1 MNQLTPSSTLR
12 VKLSFASSG
21 IAQGVV
27 SNGVSYFLLIYY
39 SQVLGLD
46 PALAGLAMM
55 ISLFVDAV
63 SDPLVGSWSDR
74 TRHKWGRRHPFLFAS
89 VIPSAACYY
98 LLWVPPDLDQTGLFV
113 YLLCLTVALRL
124 SLSIHA
130 VPFNALLPEIT
141 ADYEAR
147 TRLMSYS
154 YSGAWFMGT
163 VLAVLMYA
171 YWLADA
177 PDSVPG
183 SGVLRVSGY
192 IDAGFVSAVVA
203 LVCLVI
209 AALGTFPNRQLAATM
224 PRETVSLGMVFRQS
238 LKTLNDRNF
247 LAMVVSG
254 LASALAA
261 GTATALWAYIQPYFW
276 GFDSE
281 QTSALLAAQ
290 LLSAIA
296 AFAVTPRV
304 TAGREKRDVLIGVS
318 AMSILVGSGPVVLAL
333 MGWFPAVGSLGL
345 FYTMVVMGVIQV
357 MLIVMTSTLTASMI
371 ADIVESRALQTER
384 REEGL
389 LFSVISFVNKAASG
403 AGVWAGGLILAFIA
417 FPVDTVSAAVPSAT
431 VTKLGWLYGP
441 TLAVFYVISIV
452 ALMSYTL
459 NRAQHESNVN
469 NLAQIT

>member
-74 TRHKWGRRHPFLFAS
+74 MRHKWGRRHPFLFAS

-183 SGVLRVSGY
+183 
-192 IDAGFVSAVVA
+192 VV
-203 LVCLVI
+203 CC
-209 AALGTFPNRQLAATM
+209 
-224 PRETVSLGMVFRQS
+224 
-238 LKTLNDRNF
+238 
-247 LAMVVSG
+247 
-254 LASALAA
+254 
-261 GTATALWAYIQPYFW
+261 
-276 GFDSE
+276 
-281 QTSALLAAQ
+281 
-290 LLSAIA
+290 
-296 AFAVTPRV
+296 
-304 TAGREKRDVLIGVS
+304 
-318 AMSILVGSGPVVLAL
+318 VLA
-333 MGWFPAVGSLGL
+333 
-345 FYTMVVMGVIQV
+345 
-357 MLIVMTSTLTASMI
+357 
-371 ADIVESRALQTER
+371 
-384 REEGL
+384 
-389 LFSVISFVNKAASG
+389 
-403 AGVWAGGLILAFIA
+403 
-417 FPVDTVSAAVPSAT
+417 DT
-431 VTKLGWLYGP
+431 
-441 TLAVFYVISIV
+441 
-452 ALMSYTL
+452 
-459 NRAQHESNVN
+459 
-469 NLAQIT
+469 